1 MQDNYQLL
9 SNILKETVS
18 KDAVKK
24 IGTGVLWGTGLA
36 VGGAVNQMGV
46 DTYNKMKMKMKIKQK
61 KKKQNKKPKSN

>member
-9 SNILKETVS
+9 SNILKEAVS

-46 DTYNKMKMKMKIKQK
+46 DTYNKMKMKIKQK

>member
-9 SNILKETVS
+9 SNILKEAV

-46 DTYNKMKMKMKIKQK
+46 DTYNKMKMKIKQK